1 MAVLWEPIDFLHPS
15 ILLTGKR
22 DESFEK
28 ERLSTPPPFFF
39 TLNFSYY
46 DRKGKVR
53 EMKTGSEAVSHDVCV
68 CVSNRFWCS
77 NARALSHS
85 PPFLSQYVFL
95 LLFPPS
101 PPQPYTK
108 LSALWTF
115 LTIYVGQGQDRLNR
129 SASLS
134 PCRCDSAG
142 REGEAIDSRR
152 HADLFPVPPPSTL
165 PILPMGFCT
174 KSQEGGSPLLLL
186 PSPASSVSLTPVAFK
201 IQ

>member
-39 TLNFSYY
+39 TLNFSY
-46 DRKGKVR
+46 DRRGKIR

-68 CVSNRFWCS
+68 CVWATDSDVVTPGHYLIHPPS
-77 NARALSHS
+77 YLSTFS
-85 PPFLSQYVFL
+85 SFF
-95 LLFPPS
+95 FPPLS
-101 PPQPYTK
+101 PQPYTK

-134 PCRCDSAG
+134 PCRWDSTG

>member
-68 CVSNRFWCS
+68 CVSDRFWCS
-77 NARALSHS
+77 NARALSPS

-134 PCRCDSAG
+134 PCRWDSAG
-142 REGEAIDSRR
+142 RKGGRSDRFPPPRR
-152 HADLFPVPPPSTL
+152 FIPCSSSFYSPHSPNGILYQKPGGRVTTAASPVP
-165 PILPMGFCT
+165 
-174 KSQEGGSPLLLL
+174 
-186 PSPASSVSLTPVAFK
+186 SLISLFNTSG
-201 IQ
+201 I